1 VRSGAAP
8 VGALDLRSG
17 TDRPLVFATYLAPN
31 LLPLYES
38 IATGV
43 AQRLGIPVR
52 LELGR
57 SFNQLLTG
65 EIDVAFL
72 CGLPYVRLAEQLDP
86 LAAPV
91 VAGDRSGGRPVYFS
105 DVIVHRESPVQ
116 RFADLRGASW
126 SFNDPDS
133 HSGYLATLTRLLE
146 LDETDGFFGQVIDAG
161 WHQVSIELVASGRV
175 DASAVDSHVL
185 AVELRD
191 RPELANRLRVVDSFG
206 PSPIQP
212 VVARRSLDAGLR
224 LDLRDILTGLAG
236 DGLGQ
241 GLVERLT
248 RVTDAWYD
256 PIRAMLARVTEA
268 GLALS
273 PTQQLQEP
281 ERSNN
286 RSKFTD

>member
-1 VRSGAAP
+1 V
-8 VGALDLRSG
+8 
-17 TDRPLVFATYLAPN
+17 
-31 LLPLYES
+31 
-38 IATGV
+38 
-43 AQRLGIPVR
+43 
-52 LELGR
+52 GR
-57 SFNQLLTG
+57 SFTQLVNG

-91 VAGDRSGGRPVYFS
+91 VAGDRYGGRPVYFS
-105 DVIVHRESPVQ
+105 DVIVSRDSPFQ
-116 RFADLRGASW
+116 AFAELRGASW

-146 LDETDGFFGQVIDAG
+146 LGETDAFFGRVIDAG

-175 DASAVDSHVL
+175 DAAAVDSHVL

-191 RPELANRLRVVDSFG
+191 RPDLANRLRVIESFG

-212 VVARRSLDAGLR
+212 VVARRSLDAGFR
-224 LDLRDILTGLAG
+224 QQLRDILAGLAG
-236 DGLGQ
+236 DGLSQ

-248 RVTDAWYD
+248 PITDDWYD

-268 GLALS
+268 GLTLS
-273 PTQQLQEP
+273 PTQS

>member
-1 VRSGAAP
+1 VNGSKAAVAARTAGEP
-8 VGALDLRSG
+8 LA
-17 TDRPLVFATYLAPN
+17 TPTPLVFATYLAPTN
-31 LLPLYES
+31 LGFYQF
-38 IATGV
+38 ITGAV
-43 AQRLGIPVR
+43 GERLGVETR
-52 LELGR
+52 LVVGR
-57 SFNQLLTG
+57 SFTQLTSG
-65 EIDVAFL
+65 EVDVAFL

-91 VAGDRSGGRPVYFS
+91 VAGDRYGGRPVYFS
-105 DVIVHRESPVQ
+105 DVIVSRESPFQ
-116 RFADLRGASW
+116 AFTDLRGASW

-133 HSGYLATLTRLLE
+133 HSGYLATLTQLLDLGQTE
-146 LDETDGFFGQVIDAG
+146 AFFGRVIDAG
-161 WHQVSIELVASGRV
+161 WHQVSVELVASGRV

-191 RPELANRLRVVDSFG
+191 RPDLAHRLRVVDSFG

-212 VVARRSLDAGLR
+212 VVARRSLDAGSR
-224 LDLRDILTGLAG
+224 QQLRDILAGLAG
-236 DGLGQ
+236 DGLSQ

-248 RVTDAWYD
+248 PITDDWYD

-268 GLALS
+268 GLTLS
-273 PTQQLQEP
+273 PTQS